1 MALNQTKN
9 SFWIVCYNLSYPGPV
24 VLQSAFFFFLF
35 SSFFIFFIF
44 YFTMITIQDKSFSFT
59 MMSVFVSEETG
70 VLEGYP
76 PAQILLCY
84 ISFS

>member
-1 MALNQTKN
+1 
-9 SFWIVCYNLSYPGPV
+9 
-24 VLQSAFFFFLF
+24 
-35 SSFFIFFIF
+35 
-44 YFTMITIQDKSFSFT
+44 MITIQDKSFSFT

-84 ISFS
+84 ISLS